1 MTPPSA
7 MTPPPPHLNGEERY
21 SLDGVALLTHER
33 RVRGIATSGRGGRSF
48 SRGIADSA
56 TVLAATAAAAD
67 AAATMIAN
75 AVNADH
81 PAIERQPACSLDP
94 DSDLGDRLVTVAV
107 GDLPLETIDAA
118 LDRGLAEARRLR
130 LRGLIDSAA
139 VSLRGHWRL
148 ETGGTPLALSE
159 AG

>member
-1 MTPPSA
+1 
-7 MTPPPPHLNGEERY
+7 
-21 SLDGVALLTHER
+21 
-33 RVRGIATSGRGGRSF
+33 
-48 SRGIADSA
+48 
-56 TVLAATAAAAD
+56 
-67 AAATMIAN
+67 MIAN

-81 PAIERQPACSLDP
+81 PAIERRPADSLDP